1 MLREYRLTNF
11 KAFGE
16 TVTIPIRP
24 LTLIFGANSS
34 GKSSIFQSLLL
45 LKQTLEEAKNPS
57 TALLTKGS
65 LVDLGTYRDF
75 VHRHETERDFEIG
88 AYFNLGSDAGSE
100 DSSSESKM
108 GLLSPREQA
117 IAILNDADVT
127 NTGLTFRF
135 SYDER
140 KDAVAP
146 PRVDFTIGDELQ
158 PLIADIGRNF
168 TTNFESRFWGHWWNN
183 IKGHFAGL
191 LERAYD
197 AKLDTEECEVK
208 ELKEILENS
217 HLADVLNDL
226 REMKGSALEEILN
239 AFYEEVKIWTRT
251 SWNYV
256 NMKEEA
262 INDSGEEEKRVREIF
277 DALKEETKGSEFG
290 ELLSEINEVRKR
302 MRVQYIRN
310 TLKAAER
317 KRSEWEELIAE
328 GNDFVEMKGSA
339 LEEIRNALKERKIEV
354 SQLGDDIQLED
365 DINAIIELKEAFK
378 DKYKNFIPDRVAS
391 LFARFPKRRRSIFN
405 AQLYIMT
412 NYPTEDGNTADYGE
426 GYYRDFREDLN
437 LSIRE
442 IVARLCSPFPQFL
455 ESLVSLG
462 PLQSQPER
470 YYTFSGD
477 TTDYVG
483 QSGEYLPS
491 ILFQRPELV
500 EQINEDL
507 KRLKVKYQLKV
518 SKLQYEED
526 PSPSNVFSL
535 RLIDKPVDEKRD
547 EKNEIDVSLRDVGFG
562 ISQVLPIIVQ
572 SRLSENKTLLIE
584 QPEIHLH
591 PAHQAELGDMFIRSA
606 KERGNTLL
614 LETHSEHLILR
625 ILRRIRETND
635 NELPEGFPHIRPKDV
650 AVLYVQQGENG
661 AQVIEIPV
669 TEDGDFAEKWPRG
682 FFTERA
688 KELF

>member
-24 LTLIFGANSS
+24 LTLIFGPNSS

-45 LKQTLEEAKNPS
+45 LKQTLKEARNPK
-57 TALLTKGS
+57 TVLLPKGS

-75 VHRHETERDFEIG
+75 VHRHETERDFEFG
-88 AYFNLGSDAGSE
+88 VRFNLESDAGPE

-127 NTGLTFRF
+127 NAGLTFRF

-140 KDAVAP
+140 KHTVAP
-146 PRVDFTIGDELQ
+146 PRVDFTIGDEPQ
-158 PLIADIGRNF
+158 PLISYIGRNF
-168 TTNFESRFWGHWWNN
+168 TTNFESEFWQHWWNN
-183 IKGHFAGL
+183 IKRHFAGL
-191 LERAYD
+191 LELAYD
-197 AKLDTEECEVK
+197 AKLDTEECGVE

-217 HLADVLNDL
+217 HLADVVNDL

-256 NMKEEA
+256 NMKEDA
-262 INDSGEEEKRVREIF
+262 INDSGEEEKRVGEIF
-277 DALKEETKGSEFG
+277 EALEEETKDSEFG
-290 ELLSEINEVRKR
+290 EILSEINEVRKR
-302 MRVQYIRN
+302 MRAQYMRN
-310 TLKAAER
+310 FLKAAER

-365 DINAIIELKEAFK
+365 EINAIIELREAFK

-391 LFARFPKRRRSIFN
+391 LFARFPKRKQSIFN
-405 AQLYIMT
+405 TQLCIMT
-412 NYPTEDGNTADYGE
+412 NYPTEDGNTADYGDI
-426 GYYRDFREDLN
+426 YDRDFREESN
-437 LSIRE
+437 LSMRE
-442 IVARLCSPFPQFL
+442 VVTCLCSPLPPFL
-455 ESLVSLG
+455 EGLVYLG
-462 PLQSQPER
+462 PLRSQPER
-470 YYTFSGD
+470 HYEFGGD

-491 ILFQRPELV
+491 ILFEDQELV
-500 EQINEDL
+500 KQINSDL
-507 KRLKVKYQLKV
+507 ERLGVKYQVKLDE
-518 SKLQYEED
+518 LQYED
-526 PSPSNVFSL
+526 KSSSNVFSL
-535 RLIDKPVDEKRD
+535 RLIDKAGVDA
-547 EKNEIDVSLRDVGFG
+547 SLRDVGFG

-572 SRLSENKTLLIE
+572 SRLSEKKTLLIE

-591 PAHQAELGDMFIRSA
+591 PAHQAELGDLFIRSA
-606 KERGNTLL
+606 LGEQKNTLL
-614 LETHSEHLILR
+614 LETHGENLILR
-625 ILRRIRETND
+625 ILRRIRETTD
-635 NELPEGFPHIRPKDV
+635 NELPEGLPPIRPDDV
-650 AVLYVQQGENG
+650 AILYVQPGENG

-669 TEDGDFAEKWPRG
+669 TEDGDFARSWPQG
-682 FFTERA
+682 FFEER
-688 KELF
+688 EQDLF